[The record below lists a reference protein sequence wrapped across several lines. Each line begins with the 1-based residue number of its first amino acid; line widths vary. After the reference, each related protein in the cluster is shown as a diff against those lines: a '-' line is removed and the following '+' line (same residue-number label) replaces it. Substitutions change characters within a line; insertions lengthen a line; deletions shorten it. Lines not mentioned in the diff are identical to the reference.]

1 MQYPFQQKLTSRG
14 QHGEKLSKTASH
26 GGQSHDRNIVH
37 ALASQ
42 PTALASSLASS
53 TIIRPPHIVT
63 VCVLGRKPKRPKHN
77 GRSIRLLDQV
87 VDAVISR
94 ADWHSVDAIV
104 FPGGFFRSPAY
115 VGNRSHSERAAALEA
130 LDFGQAVMAA
140 AYRLDTAH
148 PGVLIVV
155 GIDSVPYSSDLVSF
169 PGREVKG

>member
-1 MQYPFQQKLTSRG
+1 MRSPR
-14 QHGEKLSKTASH
+14 
-26 GGQSHDRNIVH
+26 
-37 ALASQ
+37 
-42 PTALASSLASS
+42 
-53 TIIRPPHIVT
+53 IVT

-140 AYRLDTAH
+140 AYRLDAAH
-148 PGVLIVV
+148 PRGLILVRNNS
-155 GIDSVPYSSDLVSF
+155 GPESSQDNA
-169 PGREVKG
+169 